1 MRERP
6 AQTVSRAETGSGR
19 RAGSGVS
26 GRNPAVSPERLSP
39 TVQAEL
45 QQALGFGEAELVA
58 NREGRITRRQAVRL
72 ALRDATTWIAFAFF
86 AILLIASVLYVLLV
100 PIVLF
105 FGAGVPLASVV
116 PVLLSAVFGIGLAFL
131 FRWGATYYLDKARRS
146 LVELRVGAVTS
157 REGPMSAI
165 EERVQMARGSSYVHF
180 LIAGGERYGIPFAVY
195 RVFEEGAKYRAFFM
209 PESKVVVAVETID
222 QPGESAGLRHHHR
235 GYPLEMRMGQ
245 IVFLPVGLVL
255 SAAILVAGLLL
266 GNPPAAL
273 LGLGCLLLTGFLVR
287 ALVRGW

>member
-6 AQTVSRAETGSGR
+6 AQTVSRAETDSGR

-100 PIVLF
+100 PGRRGHEPRGPDVGDR
-105 FGAGVPLASVV
+105 GAGA
-116 PVLLSAVFGIGLAFL
+116 
-131 FRWGATYYLDKARRS
+131 D
-146 LVELRVGAVTS
+146 
-157 REGPMSAI
+157 GP
-165 EERVQMARGSSYVHF
+165 R
-180 LIAGGERYGIPFAVY
+180 
-195 RVFEEGAKYRAFFM
+195 
-209 PESKVVVAVETID
+209 
-222 QPGESAGLRHHHR
+222 
-235 GYPLEMRMGQ
+235 
-245 IVFLPVGLVL
+245 
-255 SAAILVAGLLL
+255 
-266 GNPPAAL
+266 
-273 LGLGCLLLTGFLVR
+273 FLVR
-287 ALVRGW
+287 PFPDRGR